1 MNYTLHQ
8 LFVFKKIAELKSI
21 TKAAEELHM
30 TQPAVSIQLKNLQDQ
45 FDIPLTTISGR
56 NIKITDFGKEV
67 AAIAEQVLIGVEEL
81 NRKSHDYKGL
91 ITGKL
96 KIASVSTGKYIIPYF
111 LRDFLKKHEGI
122 DLNLD
127 VTNRSAVIASLDACD
142 TDYALVS
149 VMPDHGKWDYIDL
162 MDNELYLVGSKN
174 YAKKNIVWEKESVI
188 YRELGSA
195 TRNTMQG
202 YIENKKIRPKKILE
216 LQSNEAVKQAVIAGI
231 GISVIP
237 LIGMKRELKLKELE
251 IIPMKGFPIKT
262 KWRLIWRK
270 EMRQSPLHH
279 AFVAYI
285 RENSDKIAS
294 RFLNSTTGNR

>member
-67 AAIAEQVLIGVEEL
+67 AIIAEQVLMGVEEL

-111 LRDFLKKHEGI
+111 LRDFLQAHEGI

-127 VTNRSAVIASLDACD
+127 VTNRSAVITSLDACD

-174 YAKKNIVWEKESVI
+174 YAKKKIDWEKESVI

-202 YIENKKIRPKKILE
+202 YIEKTKIKPKKILE

-279 AFVAYI
+279 AFVEYI
-285 RENSDKIAS
+285 RDNKDKIAS
-294 RFLNSTTGNR
+294 RFLTSSTSNL

>member
-67 AAIAEQVLIGVEEL
+67 ATIAEQVLIGVEEL

-111 LRDFLKKHEGI
+111 LKDFLNKHEGI

-149 VMPDHGKWDYIDL
+149 VMPDHGKWDAIDL

-174 YAKKNIVWEKESVI
+174 YAKKNIDWEKEAVI
-188 YRELGSA
+188 YREQGSA
-195 TRNTMQG
+195 TRSTMQN
-202 YIENKKIRPKKILE
+202 YIEKKKIKPRKILE

-279 AFVAYI
+279 AFVEYMK
-285 RENSDKIAS
+285 ENSDKIAH
-294 RFLNSTTGNR
+294 RFLTSTPGNR

>member
-67 AAIAEQVLIGVEEL
+67 AIIAEQVLMGVEEL

-111 LRDFLKKHEGI
+111 LRDFLQAHEGI

-127 VTNRSAVIASLDACD
+127 VTNRSAVITSLDACD

-174 YAKKNIVWEKESVI
+174 YAKKKIDWEKESVI

-202 YIENKKIRPKKILE
+202 YIEKTKIKPKKILE

-279 AFVAYI
+279 AFVEYI

-294 RFLNSTTGNR
+294 RFLNSSTSNR

>member
-67 AAIAEQVLIGVEEL
+67 AIIAEQVLMGVEEL

-111 LRDFLKKHEGI
+111 LRDFLQAHEGI

-127 VTNRSAVIASLDACD
+127 VTNRSAVITSLDACD

-174 YAKKNIVWEKESVI
+174 YAKKKIAWEKESVI

-202 YIENKKIRPKKILE
+202 YIEKTKIKPKKILE

-279 AFVAYI
+279 AFVEYI
-285 RENSDKIAS
+285 RDNKDKIAS
-294 RFLNSTTGNR
+294 RFLTSSTSNL

>member
-1 MNYTLHQ
+1 
-8 LFVFKKIAELKSI
+8 
-21 TKAAEELHM
+21 
-30 TQPAVSIQLKNLQDQ
+30 
-45 FDIPLTTISGR
+45 
-56 NIKITDFGKEV
+56 
-67 AAIAEQVLIGVEEL
+67 
-81 NRKSHDYKGL
+81 
-91 ITGKL
+91 
-96 KIASVSTGKYIIPYF
+96 
-111 LRDFLKKHEGI
+111 
-122 DLNLD
+122 
-127 VTNRSAVIASLDACD
+127 
-142 TDYALVS
+142 
-149 VMPDHGKWDYIDL
+149 

-174 YAKKNIVWEKESVI
+174 YAKKKIDWEKESVI

-202 YIENKKIRPKKILE
+202 YIEKTKIKPKKILE

-279 AFVAYI
+279 AFVEYI
-285 RENSDKIAS
+285 RDNKDKIAS
-294 RFLNSTTGNR
+294 RFLTSSTSNL

>member
-1 MNYTLHQ
+1 
-8 LFVFKKIAELKSI
+8 
-21 TKAAEELHM
+21 M

>member
-8 LFVFKKIAELKSI
+8 LFVFKKIAELRSI

-67 AAIAEQVLIGVEEL
+67 AIIAEQVLMGVEEL

-91 ITGKL
+91 VTGKL

-111 LRDFLKKHEGI
+111 LRDFLEAHEGI

-127 VTNRSAVIASLDACD
+127 VTNRSAVISSLDACD

-174 YAKKNIVWEKESVI
+174 YAKKNIVWEKEAVI
-188 YRELGSA
+188 YREQGSA
-195 TRNTMQG
+195 TRSTMQN
-202 YIENKKIRPKKILE
+202 YIEKKKIKPRKILE
-216 LQSNEAVKQAVIAGI
+216 LQSNEAVKQAVMAGI

-251 IIPMKGFPIKT
+251 IIPIKGFPMTT

-279 AFVAYI
+279 AFVDHM
-285 RENSDKIAS
+285 RENCERIAH
-294 RFLNSTTGNR
+294 RFLTSPIGNR